1 MKKLTC
7 NVLQLLLGH
16 VLLLLGCL
24 PVPFGDGLVEEL
36 VDTVDHVSPHQSET
50 SEAATVHHTNCQGRT
65 IYFLLVK
72 ITMVY
77 FKVMKIQFI

>member
-1 MKKLTC
+1 MF
-7 NVLQLLLGH
+7 QLLLGH

-36 VDTVDHVSPHQSET
+36 VDAVDDVGPHQGET
-50 SEAATVHHTNCQGRT
+50 SKAATVHHTNCQWRT

-72 ITMVY
+72 ITIVY
-77 FKVMKIQFI
+77 FREMTFQLI